1 MEDKNFL
8 EYFHEL
14 ANKDVGVKKQAAY
27 KIVETLSVH
36 EALGKDKDY
45 SHLDEKVLKM
55 LQKYLQKDFGDKAS
69 AGYVVHPGDITL
81 ALGPDVTAL
90 PFSDL

>member
-8 EYFHEL
+8 DYFHEL
-14 ANKDVGVKKQAAY
+14 ADSKIEVKKQAAY

-55 LQKYLQKDFGDKAS
+55 LQKYLQKDFGEKVS
-69 AGYVVHPGDITL
+69 ADINFTIRK
-81 ALGPDVTAL
+81 
-90 PFSDL
+90 